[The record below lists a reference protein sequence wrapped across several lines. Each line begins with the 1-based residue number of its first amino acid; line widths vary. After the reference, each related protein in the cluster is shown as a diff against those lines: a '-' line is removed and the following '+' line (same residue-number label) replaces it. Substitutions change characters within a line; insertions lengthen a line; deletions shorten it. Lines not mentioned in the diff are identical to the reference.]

1 MDVVTHK
8 SIKVEVIEVVGIQG
22 ASGVM
27 TLMKPDPR
35 EYFLSLLGGEIPEIP
50 DEPEIPD
57 IPDIPDDPDYTL
69 PILGSAKL
77 NTMVLA

>member
-57 IPDIPDDPDYTL
+57 IPDIPDEPDYTL